1 MPDGWTAL
9 HEPST
14 PGVRREG
21 RVTLVG
27 AGPGDAELLTVKA
40 VRALAA
46 ADAVLYDDLV
56 SDDVLALAA
65 CGAQLVPVGKRAGR
79 RSCGQDDIDSLMVLL
94 ARQGKRVVRLKS
106 GDPMVFGRAGEE
118 IACLRAAGIAVEVVP
133 GVTAG
138 LAAAASLQVSLTQRD
153 FAHSVR
159 FVTGHGRN
167 GALPE
172 GIDWRGLADR
182 ETTLVLYMAGRTG
195 EAAAA
200 RLIAEGLAADTPAAI
215 IAAISRADERR
226 WTGRLDR
233 LAEGLASAGL
243 DGPVLIGIGA
253 VFELVQGAERAAAYS
268 GSSSVS
274 Q

>member
-1 MPDGWTAL
+1 MPDGWAAL
-9 HEPST
+9 PEAPA
-14 PGVRREG
+14 RERGCDG

-27 AGPGDAELLTVKA
+27 AGPGDVELLTVKA
-40 VRALAA
+40 VRALEA
-46 ADAVLYDDLV
+46 ADVVLYDDLV
-56 SDDVLALAA
+56 SDTVLACARRGAA
-65 CGAQLVPVGKRAGR
+65 LVPVGKRAGR
-79 RSCGQDDIDSLMVLL
+79 RGCRQDDIDALMVLL
-94 ARQGKRVVRLKS
+94 ARQGRHVVRLKS

-118 IACLRAAGIAVEVVP
+118 IAALRAAGIAVEVVP
-133 GVTAG
+133 GITAG
-138 LAAAASLQVSLTQRD
+138 LAAAAALQTSLTHRD
-153 FAHSVR
+153 CAHSVR

-167 GALPE
+167 GALPD

-195 EAAAA
+195 AAASS
-200 RLIAEGLAADTPAAI
+200 RLIAEGLDPATPAAV
-215 IAAISRADERR
+215 IAAISRAGERR

-233 LAEGLASAGL
+233 LADGLAEVGI

-253 VFELVQGAERAAAYS
+253 VFAAASAAHTVAYS

>member
-9 HEPST
+9 HERST
-14 PGVRREG
+14 RGAIHDG
-21 RVTLVG
+21 HVTLVG
-27 AGPGDAELLTVKA
+27 AGPGDPELLTVKA
-40 VRALAA
+40 VRALEAA
-46 ADAVLYDDLV
+46 EAVLYDDLV
-56 SDDVLALAA
+56 SDDVLALASR
-65 CGAQLVPVGKRAGR
+65 GAQLVPVGKRAGR
-79 RSCGQDDIDSLMVLL
+79 AGCRQDDIDALMVRL

-138 LAAAASLQVSLTQRD
+138 LAAAAALQVSLTHRD
-153 FAHSVR
+153 GAHSVR

-200 RLIAEGLAADTPAAI
+200 RLIAEGLAPATPAAI
-215 IAAISRADERR
+215 IAAISRTDERR

-233 LAEGLASAGL
+233 LADGLARVGL
-243 DGPVLIGIGA
+243 DGPVLIGVGA
-253 VFELVQGAERAAAYS
+253 VFEAARGAERIAAYS